1 MEFLVILIQVFE
13 KKNITFILLNQQYP
27 NHNPII
33 CCATFV
39 TLKGNNGKKEGKVHP
54 LCNIKILSLHL
65 QVLHIG
71 IFLTGDFHSNRKR
84 LRESDNRPQRRRRH
98 TRKSH
103 GSTRRDT

>member
-65 QVLHIG
+65 
-71 IFLTGDFHSNRKR
+71 
-84 LRESDNRPQRRRRH
+84 
-98 TRKSH
+98 
-103 GSTRRDT
+103 